1 MFARHEAITD
11 LVHIFNS
18 LVNTCGN
25 ILIPGVNDSVREL
38 TDEEAATYEPIQFD
52 VAAYRQ
58 EIGVD
63 KLTKHGKAKVL
74 QHRWRYPSLSIH
86 GIEGAWAGEGDKT
99 VIPYKVIGKFS
110 IRLVPDQEPDTIE
123 KLVQQHIESV
133 QTASGSPNAAVYGS
147 IVHTQETVRSRT
159 CLCPFIV

>member
-52 VAAYRQ
+52 VVSITVCCLKVYVF
-58 EIGVD
+58 GFYFV
-63 KLTKHGKAKVL
+63 LT
-74 QHRWRYPSLSIH
+74 I
-86 GIEGAWAGEGDKT
+86 
-99 VIPYKVIGKFS
+99 
-110 IRLVPDQEPDTIE
+110 
-123 KLVQQHIESV
+123 
-133 QTASGSPNAAVYGS
+133 
-147 IVHTQETVRSRT
+147 
-159 CLCPFIV
+159 